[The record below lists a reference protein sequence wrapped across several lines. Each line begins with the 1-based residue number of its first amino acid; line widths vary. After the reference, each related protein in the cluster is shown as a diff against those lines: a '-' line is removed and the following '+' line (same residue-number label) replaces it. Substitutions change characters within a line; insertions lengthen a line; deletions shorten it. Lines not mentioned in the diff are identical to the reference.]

1 MYYVKLIIIF
11 VIVWWILFFMAL
23 PIGVKKPINIL
34 PGQDRGAPDKPRLW
48 VKFFVVSVISIVF
61 TIIIKLI
68 IQNNWLGL

>member
-23 PIGVKKPINIL
+23 PIGVKKPIKIL

-48 VKFFVVSVISIVF
+48 VKFFVVSIISIVF